1 MNLVITSIHNTNL
14 MVNVDDLNSIRTAIP
29 QHVTLVAVSKTKP
42 VSDIQEAYDLGVRDF
57 GENRVQE
64 LVQKV
69 RELPDDIRWH
79 AIGHLQ
85 TNKAKKVANL
95 AHLVHAVDSTKLFEV
110 LSKYASKP
118 LDVLLQLH
126 IATESSKHGF
136 SESELL
142 KALDQGLL
150 SNPSIRIR
158 GLMGMAS
165 FTSDE
170 NQIAKEFRTLRKVF
184 DSLQLGDDFNT
195 VSMGMSGD
203 WKIAIEEGSTLIRI
217 GSAIFGSR

>member
-1 MNLVITSIHNTNL
+1 
-14 MVNVDDLNSIRTAIP
+14 MVNVDDLNSIREAIP
-29 QHVTLVAVSKTKP
+29 QYVTLVAVSKTKP

-64 LVQKV
+64 LLQKV
-69 RELPDDIRWH
+69 GELPDDIRWH

-85 TNKAKKVANL
+85 TNKAKQVANL
-95 AHLVHAVDSTKLFEV
+95 AHLIHAVDSTRLFIA
-110 LSKYASKP
+110 LSKHASKP
-118 LDVLLQLH
+118 LDVLLQLQ

-136 SESELL
+136 SEKELIQ
-142 KALDQGLL
+142 ALDQGLL

-158 GLMGMAS
+158 GLMGMAT

-170 NQIAKEFRTLRKVF
+170 AQIAKEFRSLRKLF
-184 DSLQLGDDFNT
+184 DHLQPQLGDDFDT

-203 WKIAIEEGSTLIRI
+203 WKIAIEEGSTLIRV

>member
-1 MNLVITSIHNTNL
+1 MNLATTTIQNTNL
-14 MVNVDDLNSIRTAIP
+14 MVNVDDLNSIREAIP

-42 VSDIQEAYDLGVRDF
+42 VSDIQEAYNLGVRDF

-64 LVQKV
+64 LLQKV
-69 RELPDDIRWH
+69 GELPDDIRWH

-85 TNKAKKVANL
+85 TNKAKQVANL
-95 AHLVHAVDSTKLFEV
+95 AHLVHAVDSIRLFEA
-110 LSKYASKP
+110 LSKYACKP

-142 KALDQGLL
+142 ETLNQGLL

-158 GLMGMAS
+158 GLMGMAT

-170 NQIAKEFRTLRKVF
+170 NQIAKEFRTLRRVF
-184 DSLQLGDDFNT
+184 DSLKLGDDFDT

-203 WKIAIEEGSTLIRI
+203 WKIAVEEGSTLIRV